1 MPDLTNTLQILTLI
15 LLSAGGYLLVLLKA
29 GAKTAVETA
38 TKEGVQAAMREIE
51 WPAQLARTL
60 EKTRGVER
68 QELRFR
74 CYGALWKELRP
85 LAIYDPSSITK
96 QSVGELADKLTNW
109 YFSQYGG
116 LLLTPHA
123 RSFYFA
129 VQDLLRATSN
139 TPSDWSI
146 ERYKVSERHIGQ
158 AFRDLLQNRAQPGTK
173 VFDYFKD
180 GHFEEWQ
187 DTAVELG
194 EMWRDAVEKL
204 AGSWDDLTDRER
216 FIILQQVGSKLRT
229 SLTNDLESRL
239 G

>member
-15 LLSAGGYLLVLLKA
+15 LVSVGGFLLVLLKTS
-29 GAKTAVETA
+29 AKTAVETA
-38 TKEGVQAAMREIE
+38 TKEGVKAAMRDLE
-51 WPAQLARTL
+51 WSAQLARTL

-85 LAIYDPSSITK
+85 LAIYDPTHITK

-129 VQDLLRATSN
+129 VQDLLRTTSN
-139 TPSDWSI
+139 IPDDWSI
-146 ERYKVSERHIGQ
+146 ERHKISERHIGQ
-158 AFRDLLQNRAQPGTK
+158 AFRDLLQKSAPTGTK

-187 DTAVELG
+187 HKAVELG
-194 EMWRDAVEKL
+194 EIWRDAIEKL
-204 AGSWDDLTDRER
+204 AGSWKNLTDRER